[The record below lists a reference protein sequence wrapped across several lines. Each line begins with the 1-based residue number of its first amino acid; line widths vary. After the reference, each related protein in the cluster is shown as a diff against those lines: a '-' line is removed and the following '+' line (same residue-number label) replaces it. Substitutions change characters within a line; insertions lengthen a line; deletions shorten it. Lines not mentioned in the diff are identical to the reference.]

1 MDIKMYVLN
10 VACTNVP
17 QRNIYVWRDQ
27 FGSNL
32 DARLINFD
40 SIPLGD
46 SVPQVCESAVDKA
59 TTRAG
64 SQNSQRR
71 ALAAS
76 VNGLQGVQKNLTTER
91 MTVDDMGC
99 TIDVHP
105 NELLSI
111 DTKQDANAIRHRC
124 IIQNVN

>member
-10 VACTNVP
+10 VACKNVP
-17 QRNIYVWRDQ
+17 QRNIYVWWDQ
-27 FGSNL
+27 FGRNL
-32 DARLINFD
+32 YARLINFD
-40 SIPLGD
+40 SIPLGY

-71 ALAAS
+71 ALTSS

-91 MTVDDMGC
+91 MTVDDMVC
-99 TIDVHP
+99 TIGLHP
-105 NELLSI
+105 DELLSI
-111 DTKQDANAIRHRC
+111 DTKQYVNAIRHRC